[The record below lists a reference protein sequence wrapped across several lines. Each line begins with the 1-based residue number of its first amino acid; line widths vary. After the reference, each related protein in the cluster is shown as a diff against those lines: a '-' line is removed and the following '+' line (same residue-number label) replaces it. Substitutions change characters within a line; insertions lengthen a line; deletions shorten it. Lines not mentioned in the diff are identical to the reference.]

1 MPDFQSLPLY
11 ISVSLSA
18 RATQLQLPNA
28 EGFDVSGI
36 FLSAMYPQIPMLANY
51 VIELEIPVQ

>member
-11 ISVSLSA
+11 IGLA
-18 RATQLQLPNA
+18 FGPCHPTALTNA

-36 FLSAMYPQIPMLANY
+36 FLSAMYPPIPMLANY